1 MQPCEARKCGAA
13 ACETKKLPFA
23 VAPNAASQSA
33 FVELLERLRR
43 ETLAGGVHEQV
54 ETAELL
60 DRPRDERPRLLGRE
74 VAVGAAGREHR
85 PTVALEPRGDR
96 GADPPGTPRDQ
107 STHARK

>member
-23 VAPNAASQSA
+23 VAPKAASQSR
-33 FVELLERLRR
+33 FLELLERLGR

-54 ETAELL
+54 EPAELL
-60 DRPRDERPRLLGRE
+60 DGPRDERPRLRDLGK

-96 GADPPGTPRDQ
+96 GADPPGTR
-107 STHARK
+107 R